1 VLFVFSNILELTG
14 YNADL
19 EIQPISAQNGIKYV
33 MAITCIIFMVFGFVM
48 AKRYVLSR
56 EKNEQV
62 QKFLAISR
70 EGEIDKLSAEESAE
84 YLELKRTI
92 S

>member
-1 VLFVFSNILELTG
+1 
-14 YNADL
+14 
-19 EIQPISAQNGIKYV
+19 
-33 MAITCIIFMVFGFVM
+33 MVFGFVM